1 MGTTF
6 LTAMFEHGEGGR
18 EGDEREEGREK
29 GEGERRGHK
38 HSITAQ

>member
-18 EGDEREEGREK
+18 EMRERKEARRGRE
-29 GEGERRGHK
+29 RG
-38 HSITAQ
+38 